1 MKQILSFFLFLAT
14 FSFYGQN
21 VIITGNV
28 EDQPDKLIRI
38 IAYDDLFSNLDKT
51 IGTTITDGD
60 GNFAM
65 KMMIDEDEFAYLAV
79 DLEKGEF
86 YISPGSSYRFEI
98 PKDTS
103 TQSKSIFDKLPL
115 RFRLFADD
123 GGLQAGIEEFN
134 IEYNDFV
141 YNNVNRIYRSRDKS
155 AVREFVSRVND
166 KYGNASIPYLKDYV
180 SYTMASLLWLS
191 KTKSNKVIL
200 EEYFINK
207 PLLYN
212 NIQYCDFFKEFF
224 KSYFSSEKTFRY
236 EDLIPALNAS
246 DNIRPLFELIN
257 RDSLIRSDKQISE
270 VVAMLI
276 MSRNYFDRYV
286 DKEAVIE
293 KFEFI
298 ADNSEYEKNS
308 EIANNFIK
316 NLTNLQT
323 DFPAPY
329 FELEDNHGDIISLDS
344 LRDNFVLISFVNNDC
359 KVCQFHL
366 KKLSEIQQKLSF
378 DIVSLVFGDSSMD
391 YENYARERD
400 IDWPVLN
407 VGKNI
412 TLLEEYD
419 VKVFPTYIFI
429 NPDGT
434 IAYVHLPMPEEN
446 MELYLTRFMDR
457 YNSRQ

>member
-1 MKQILSFFLFLAT
+1 MKQLLSLFLIIT
-14 FSFYGQN
+14 SFSIYGQN

-28 EDQPDKLIRI
+28 EDQMDKQIRVI
-38 IAYDDLFSNLDKT
+38 TYNDLFSNLKKT
-51 IGTTITDGD
+51 IGYTNTDSDGD
-60 GNFAM
+60 FAM
-65 KMMIDEDEFAYLAV
+65 KLQLEEDKFAYLSV

-103 TQSKSIFDKLPL
+103 TANKSIFDKLPL
-115 RFRLFADD
+115 GFRLFADD

-155 AVREFVSRVND
+155 TVKGFVSRMND

-191 KTKSNKVIL
+191 KTKSNKDIL
-200 EEYFINK
+200 KEYFINK
-207 PLLYN
+207 PLIYN

-236 EDLIPALNAS
+236 EDLIPALNTAHS
-246 DNIRPLFELIN
+246 IEPLFELIN
-257 RDSLIRSDKQISE
+257 RDSLIQSDKRIGE

-286 DKEAVIE
+286 EKAAVIE

-298 ADNSEYEKNS
+298 ADNSEYEENS

-316 NLTNLQT
+316 KLTSLQT
-323 DFPAPY
+323 DFPAPE
-329 FELEDNHGDIISLDS
+329 FELEDNSGNIYSLDS
-344 LRDNFVLISFVNNDC
+344 LAGNFTLLSFVDNNC

-366 KKLSEIQQKLSF
+366 KKLGEIQDKLNF
-378 DIVSLVFGDSSMD
+378 DFVSIVFGDSSND
-391 YENYARERD
+391 FEDYARDRGFE
-400 IDWPVLN
+400 WPVLN
-407 VGKNI
+407 IGKNI
-412 TLLEEYD
+412 TLLEDYD

-457 YNSRQ
+457 YNSKD